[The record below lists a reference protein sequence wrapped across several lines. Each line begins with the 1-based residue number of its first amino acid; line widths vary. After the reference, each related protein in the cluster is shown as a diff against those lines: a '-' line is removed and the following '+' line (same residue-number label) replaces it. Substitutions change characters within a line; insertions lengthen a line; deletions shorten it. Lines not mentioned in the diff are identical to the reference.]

1 MSRVSGLDVALGA
14 ATVAVAVVSAAAFSG
29 WSPRSSGET
38 PSAAP
43 TVAARTATPPAP
55 TASVTSAPTAKAV
68 APMPR
73 LAADRPA
80 TLAVLG
86 DESSNGTNEWVNLV
100 GEQLG
105 EQRRTRVQRIR
116 QTDESVY
123 NAPIRYGDDDPDL
136 TVWNASLAGASP
148 EVTGDRLRRFL
159 PEAPEV
165 VLLSH
170 GRRAD
175 GAAVAAQLTRTREA
189 LATAYPQAKVVVV
202 LQPPLAAEES
212 SRAPLKAVRDWAV
225 QQGLPTIDV
234 AAAFAKAPASPRLQE
249 PGTDSPLTAEGQA
262 LWAATVHRALTAPA
276 PVPSPTATPPPTAAT
291 WSATAS
297 ATAQPSR

>member
-1 MSRVSGLDVALGA
+1 MSRIPGADMALTAALVGTLAIGGA
-14 ATVAVAVVSAAAFSG
+14 ALAG
-29 WSPRSSGET
+29 WSPLSSGAV

-43 TVAARTATPPAP
+43 TVAARTAAPASPTASASPAP
-55 TASVTSAPTAKAV
+55 TARAV

-73 LAADRPA
+73 LQADRPA
-80 TLAVLG
+80 TLAILG

-100 GEQLG
+100 GERFG
-105 EQRRTRVQRIR
+105 EERRTRVQRIR
-116 QTDESVY
+116 QTDETGY

-136 TVWNASLAGASP
+136 TVWNASLTGATP
-148 EVTGDRLRRFL
+148 DITGDRLRRFL

-170 GRRAD
+170 GRRTD
-175 GAAVAAQLTRTREA
+175 SGAVAAQLTRTREA
-189 LATAYPQAKVVVV
+189 LAAAYPRAKVVVV
-202 LQPPLAAEES
+202 LQPPLAAEEY

-234 AAAFAKAPASPRLQE
+234 AAAFAAAPASPRLQE

-276 PVPSPTATPPPTAAT
+276 PGPSPTATPTPTAAT
-291 WSATAS
+291 RS

>member
-1 MSRVSGLDVALGA
+1 
-14 ATVAVAVVSAAAFSG
+14 
-29 WSPRSSGET
+29 
-38 PSAAP
+38 
-43 TVAARTATPPAP
+43 
-55 TASVTSAPTAKAV
+55 
-68 APMPR
+68 MPR
-73 LAADRPA
+73 LQADRPA

-100 GEQLG
+100 GERFG
-105 EQRRTRVQRIR
+105 EERRTRVQRIR
-116 QTDESVY
+116 QTDETSY

-136 TVWNASLAGASP
+136 TVWNASLTGATP
-148 EVTGDRLRRFL
+148 DITGDRLRRFL

-170 GRRAD
+170 GRRTD
-175 GAAVAAQLTRTREA
+175 SGAVAAQLTRTREA
-189 LATAYPQAKVVVV
+189 LAAAYPRAKVVVV

-234 AAAFAKAPASPRLQE
+234 AAAFATAPASPRLQE

-276 PVPSPTATPPPTAAT
+276 PVPSPTATRTPPDAT
-291 WSATAS
+291 RSATAS